1 MFSLISTVYP
11 IKFLSPPPI
20 FSALDFHPTLPVY
33 MHAQLQLPDDSE
45 CGLSLVKDPQHVPG
59 TADHPAA
66 IATEWSKA

>member
-33 MHAQLQLPDDSE
+33 MHAQLQLPDDSGPPPVVE
-45 CGLSLVKDPQHVPG
+45 WLLVVPNRG
-59 TADHPAA
+59 
-66 IATEWSKA
+66 SM